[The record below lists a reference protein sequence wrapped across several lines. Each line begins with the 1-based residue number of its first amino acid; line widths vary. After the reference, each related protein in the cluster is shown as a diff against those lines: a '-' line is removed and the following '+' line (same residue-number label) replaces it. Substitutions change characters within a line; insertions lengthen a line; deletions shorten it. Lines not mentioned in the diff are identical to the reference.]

1 LRRYEGI
8 GPSAEHAAVDARRI
22 SGRLAALGDFEVL
35 RDVSVRP
42 LVALECHDTSI
53 GDATA
58 CDALEPTGRFG
69 ALGVFGEFSAFG
81 GAGRYVR
88 LPTLGELHG
97 MSVVVRG
104 SPRLENETG
113 TTLDAGA
120 RYTHRLEG
128 EIAPLWAAVS
138 AYTRESSELISF
150 VRTEQG
156 YVVPVNVGEA
166 RVHGVEIEAGAGFLR
181 HFAADAAVTALDA
194 RDRTPERMT
203 RNDILP
209 HRSRLVVALAVRATT
224 GPTGYPFAEELS
236 LGARHVYQAS
246 RYADL
251 AGLKVIPE
259 QHSLDIDASVRTL
272 DGMAALRARMVNALD
287 TRRWD
292 VVGFPLPGRSF
303 FVSLEATL

>member
-1 LRRYEGI
+1 
-8 GPSAEHAAVDARRI
+8 
-22 SGRLAALGDFEVL
+22 
-35 RDVSVRP
+35 
-42 LVALECHDTSI
+42 
-53 GDATA
+53 
-58 CDALEPTGRFG
+58 
-69 ALGVFGEFSAFG
+69 
-81 GAGRYVR
+81 
-88 LPTLGELHG
+88 
-97 MSVVVRG
+97 
-104 SPRLENETG
+104 
-113 TTLDAGA
+113 
-120 RYTHRLEG
+120 
-128 EIAPLWAAVS
+128 
-138 AYTRESSELISF
+138 
-150 VRTEQG
+150 
-156 YVVPVNVGEA
+156 VNVGEA

-236 LGARHVYQAS
+236 LGAHHVYQAS